1 MGRQGDKCNRLVH
14 QHRDWVKK
22 NCNCKGEQKS
32 NLSREEQAGLK
43 SLRKRI
49 ADGELV
55 LLPTDKSGRFAVMS
69 METYV
74 KAGMVHVK
82 DDIEVGVME
91 KQANQSRI
99 NGAVSMLL
107 KVFRVG
113 KECRHE
119 SRWRESTMSKSLET
133 CPLWLLF
140 KDQQDQ

>member
-1 MGRQGDKCNRLVH
+1 MGRQGVKCNRLVH
-14 QHRDWVKK
+14 QNRDWVKK

-43 SLRKRI
+43 SVRKRI

-99 NGAVSMLL
+99 NGAVSMML
-107 KVFRVG
+107 KVFRAG
-113 KECRHE
+113 
-119 SRWRESTMSKSLET
+119 
-133 CPLWLLF
+133 
-140 KDQQDQ
+140 